1 MHYIPYF
8 LKGLSGTID
17 MAFIDADKKNYIN
30 YYERCL
36 TLLRP
41 GGLIV
46 VDNVFWH
53 GKVIEEE
60 SAQDEDTSTIHQLN
74 KKIHADSR
82 VTVSMLSI
90 ADGVTL
96 CKKL

>member
-1 MHYIPYF
+1 
-8 LKGLSGTID
+8 

-36 TLLRP
+36 VLLRS
-41 GGLIV
+41 GGLLL

-53 GKVIEEE
+53 GKVLEEE
-60 SAQDEDTSTIHQLN
+60 SKQDEDTSTIHQLN
-74 KKIHADSR
+74 KKISTDTR
-82 VTVSMLSI
+82 VTSTMLSV

-96 CKKL
+96 CKKI